1 MLKQDFLVELG
12 TEELPPKALLK
23 LSKSFQAGVEEG
35 LRKESLAHGLVKSFA
50 TPRRLA
56 ILVRALESN
65 QADRLTEKFGP
76 AVKAAFDTDGNPT
89 RAANGFAKSCGMTV
103 ADLGRAPKD
112 GVEKLYFSST
122 LPGKSTNELLPAIV
136 DGALAKLPIPK
147 KMRWGASRDEFV
159 RPVHW
164 LVMLFGE
171 EVVPTTIMG
180 VKSGADSFGHR
191 FHHPDKIRISKPS
204 EYEALMLEPGNVVA
218 DFATRKDLIRAAIVA
233 EGEKLNANT
242 VVDDSLLDEVTGLV
256 EYPVALTGE
265 FDKLFLEVPSEALI
279 LAMKSH
285 QKSFYLLS
293 KEDQLLPYFV
303 TVSNIRSNDPPQ
315 VTKGNERVIRPRL
328 ADAKF
333 FYDTDKK
340 TSLESRLDQL
350 KKVVFQ
356 KKLGTVYDRSLRVA
370 NLAKFI
376 AIDTDQNE
384 TQSERAAMLSKC
396 DLVTNM
402 VGEFADLQGLMG
414 SYYAANDGE
423 PELVATAIGE
433 QYMPNYAGGDLP
445 SSAIGSILAIADKLD
460 SIVGLFAI
468 GQPPTGSKDP
478 FALRRSAIGVLRIM
492 VEEKLDLDLL
502 ACINTSLK
510 GFEFLEIEVDTAE
523 KVFEFMLERFRTWY
537 SDEGIPSY
545 VFQSVM
551 EIKPRKPYD
560 FAKRIQAVSSFV
572 QLDESAALAASNKR
586 VSNLLDKVNGTSLS
600 TEVSE
605 NLLVEDAEKNLFHQ
619 LCDKEHSTKPF
630 FDTGDYTAGLAD
642 LAQLKIAVDSFFDD
656 VLVMCDNIPVRNNRI
671 ALLQRLRNIF
681 LKVADISFLHTSQ
694 PCSVKASNHEDY
706 SARS

>member
-23 LSKSFQAGVEEG
+23 LSKSFQAGVIEG
-35 LRKESLAHGLVKSFA
+35 LKKESLAHGEVKSFA

-56 ILVRALESN
+56 VLVCALDEK
-65 QADRLTEKFGP
+65 QADRLTQKFGP
-76 AVKAAFDTDGNPT
+76 AVKAAFDTHGNPT
-89 RAANGFAKSCGMTV
+89 RAADGFAKSCGVLV

-112 GVEKLYFSST
+112 GVEKLSFSST

-147 KMRWGASRDEFV
+147 RMRWGASRDEFV

-171 EVVPTTIMG
+171 EVVPSTIMG
-180 VKSGADSFGHR
+180 VESGADSFGHR
-191 FHHPDKIRISKPS
+191 FHHPDKIRIGKPI

-218 DFATRKDLIRAAIVA
+218 DFAKRRELIRKAILT

-242 VVDDSLLDEVTGLV
+242 VVDESLLDEVTGLV
-256 EYPVALTGE
+256 EYPVALTGQ
-265 FDKLFLEVPSEALI
+265 FDELFLQVPSEALI

-285 QKSFYLLS
+285 QKCFYLLNTNQ
-293 KEDQLLPYFV
+293 ELLPYFV
-303 TVSNIRSNDPPQ
+303 TVSNIRSNDPSQ
-315 VTKGNERVIRPRL
+315 VIKGNERVIRPRL

-333 FYDTDKK
+333 FYETDKQK
-340 TSLESRLDQL
+340 PLEDRLDQL

-356 KKLGTVYDRSLRVA
+356 EKLGTVYDRSLRVA

-376 AIDTDQNE
+376 AAETGENE
-384 TQSERAAMLSKC
+384 AQSERAAMLSKC

-423 PELVATAIGE
+423 PEPVVTAISE
-433 QYMPNYAGGDLP
+433 QYMPKYAGDDLP
-445 SSAIGSILAIADKLD
+445 STPLGSLLAVADKLD

-492 VEEKLDLDLL
+492 VENQLDLDLL
-502 ACINTSLK
+502 ACIEASL
-510 GFEFLEIEVDTAE
+510 GEFGSLETDPKTAE
-523 KVFEFMLERFRTWY
+523 KVFDFMLERFRSWY
-537 SDEGIPSY
+537 SDEGIPSN

-551 EIKPRKPYD
+551 EIKPRKPHD
-560 FAKRIQAVSSFV
+560 FAKRIQAVSRFV
-572 QLDESAALAASNKR
+572 QLAESAALAAANKR
-586 VSNLLDKVNGTSLS
+586 VSNLLVKVDAASLE

-605 NLLVEDAEKNLFHQ
+605 ALLIDDAEKILFQQ
-619 LCDKEHSTKPF
+619 LHEKELRTAPLFNS
-630 FDTGDYTAGLAD
+630 GNYTSGLAE
-642 LAQLKIAVDSFFDD
+642 LAQLKDSVDGFFDN
-656 VLVMCDNIPVRNNRI
+656 VLVMCDDKSVQNNRI

-681 LKVADISFLHTSQ
+681 LKVADISFLHTS
-694 PCSVKASNHEDY
+694 
-706 SARS
+706 

>member
-1 MLKQDFLVELG
+1 MSKQDFLVELG

-23 LSKSFQAGVEEG
+23 LSKSFQAGVVEG
-35 LRKESLAHGLVKSFA
+35 LEKESLAHGEVKSFA

-56 ILVRALESN
+56 VLVSALDAN

-76 AVKAAFDTDGNPT
+76 AVKAAFDADGNPT
-89 RAANGFAKSCGMTV
+89 RAAEGFAKSCGVTV

-112 GVEKLYFSST
+112 GVEKLCYSST
-122 LPGKSTNELLPAIV
+122 LSGKSTNELLPAIV
-136 DGALAKLPIPK
+136 DAALAKLPIPK
-147 KMRWGASRDEFV
+147 RMRWGASRDEFV

-164 LVMLFGE
+164 LVMLFGK

-191 FHHPDKIRISKPS
+191 FHHPDRIHINKPN
-204 EYEALMLEPGNVVA
+204 EYEALLLEPGNVVA
-218 DFATRKDLIRAAIVA
+218 DFATRRELIRTAIVA

-242 VVDDSLLDEVTGLV
+242 VVDESLLDEVTGLV
-256 EYPVALTGE
+256 EYPVALTGK
-265 FDKLFLEVPSEALI
+265 FDELFLKVPSEALI

-285 QKSFYLLS
+285 QKCFYLLN
-293 KEDQLLPYFV
+293 KQDELLPYFV
-303 TVSNIRSNDPPQ
+303 TVSNIRSNDPSQ

-333 FYDTDKK
+333 FYETDKQ
-340 TSLESRLDQL
+340 TSLESRLEQL

-376 AIDTDQNE
+376 AIDTNENE

-423 PELVATAIGE
+423 PALVATAIGE
-433 QYMPNYAGGDLP
+433 QYMPKYAGGDLP
-445 SSAIGSILAIADKLD
+445 STTIGSILAIADKLD

-492 VEEKLDLDLL
+492 VENKLDLDLL
-502 ACINTSLK
+502 ACIKASLK
-510 GFEFLEIEVDTAE
+510 GFESLEVQVDTAE
-523 KVFEFMLERFRTWY
+523 TVFEFMLERFRSWY
-537 SDEGIPSY
+537 SDEGIPSN

-572 QLDESAALAASNKR
+572 LLDESAALAAANKR
-586 VSNLLDKVNGTSLS
+586 VSNLLDKVDHASLS
-600 TEVSE
+600 IEVSE
-605 NLLVEDAEKNLFHQ
+605 ALLVDDAEKILFQQ
-619 LCDKEHSTKPF
+619 LRDRERSTTPLF
-630 FDTGDYTAGLAD
+630 EAGDYTTGLAE
-642 LAQLKIAVDSFFDD
+642 LAQLKESVDGFFDD
-656 VLVMCDNIPVRNNRI
+656 VLVMCDDKSVQNNRI
-671 ALLQRLRNIF
+671 ALLQRLRDIF
-681 LKVADISFLHTSQ
+681 LRVADISFLHS
-694 PCSVKASNHEDY
+694 S
-706 SARS
+706 

>member
-23 LSKSFQAGVEEG
+23 LSKSFQAGVIEG
-35 LRKESLAHGLVKSFA
+35 LKKESLAHGEVKSFA

-56 ILVRALESN
+56 VLVCALDEK
-65 QADRLTEKFGP
+65 QADRLTQKFGP
-76 AVKAAFDTDGNPT
+76 AVKAAFDTHGNPT
-89 RAANGFAKSCGMTV
+89 RAADGFAKSCGVLV

-112 GVEKLYFSST
+112 GVEKLSFSST

-147 KMRWGASRDEFV
+147 RMRWGASRDEFV

-171 EVVPTTIMG
+171 EVVPSTIMG
-180 VKSGADSFGHR
+180 VESGADSFGHR
-191 FHHPDKIRISKPS
+191 FHHPDKIRIGKPI

-218 DFATRKDLIRAAIVA
+218 DFAKRRELIRKAILT

-242 VVDDSLLDEVTGLV
+242 VVDESLLDEVTGLV
-256 EYPVALTGE
+256 EYPVALTGQ
-265 FDKLFLEVPSEALI
+265 FDELFLQVPSEALI

-285 QKSFYLLS
+285 QKCFYLLNTNQ
-293 KEDQLLPYFV
+293 ELLPYFV
-303 TVSNIRSNDPPQ
+303 TVSNIRSNDPSQ
-315 VTKGNERVIRPRL
+315 VIKGNERVIRPRL

-333 FYDTDKK
+333 FYETDKQK
-340 TSLESRLDQL
+340 PLEDRLDQL

-356 KKLGTVYDRSLRVA
+356 EKLGTVYDRSLRVA

-376 AIDTDQNE
+376 AAETGENE
-384 TQSERAAMLSKC
+384 AQSERAAMLSKC

-402 VGEFADLQGLMG
+402 VGEFAELQGLMG

-423 PELVATAIGE
+423 PEPVVTAISE
-433 QYMPNYAGGDLP
+433 QYMPKYAGDDLP
-445 SSAIGSILAIADKLD
+445 STPLGNLLAVADKLD

-492 VEEKLDLDLL
+492 VENQLDLDLL
-502 ACINTSLK
+502 ACIEASL
-510 GFEFLEIEVDTAE
+510 GEFGSLETDPKTAE
-523 KVFEFMLERFRTWY
+523 KVFDFMLERFRSWY
-537 SDEGIPSY
+537 SDEGIPSN

-551 EIKPRKPYD
+551 EIKPRKPHD
-560 FAKRIQAVSSFV
+560 FAKRIQAVSRFV
-572 QLDESAALAASNKR
+572 QLAESAALAAANKR
-586 VSNLLDKVNGTSLS
+586 VSNLLVKVDAASLE

-605 NLLVEDAEKNLFHQ
+605 ALLIDDAEKILFQQ
-619 LCDKEHSTKPF
+619 LRDKELRTAPLFNS
-630 FDTGDYTAGLAD
+630 GNYTSGLAE
-642 LAQLKIAVDSFFDD
+642 LAQLKDSVDGFFDN
-656 VLVMCDNIPVRNNRI
+656 VLVMCDDKSVQNNRI

-681 LKVADISFLHTSQ
+681 LKVADISFLHTS
-694 PCSVKASNHEDY
+694 
-706 SARS
+706 

>member
-1 MLKQDFLVELG
+1 MSKQDFLVELG

-23 LSKSFQAGVEEG
+23 LSKSFQAGVVEG
-35 LRKESLAHGLVKSFA
+35 LKKESLAHGEVKSFA

-56 ILVRALESN
+56 VLVSALDAN

-76 AVKAAFDTDGNPT
+76 AVKAAFDADGNPT
-89 RAANGFAKSCGMTV
+89 RAAEGFAKSCGVTV

-112 GVEKLYFSST
+112 GVEKLCYSST
-122 LPGKSTNELLPAIV
+122 LSGKSANELLPAIV
-136 DGALAKLPIPK
+136 DAALAKLPIPK
-147 KMRWGASRDEFV
+147 RMRWGASRDEFV

-164 LVMLFGE
+164 LVMLFGK

-191 FHHPDKIRISKPS
+191 FHHPDRIHINKPN
-204 EYEALMLEPGNVVA
+204 EYEALLLEPGNVVA
-218 DFATRKDLIRAAIVA
+218 DFATRRELIRTAIVA

-242 VVDDSLLDEVTGLV
+242 VVDESLLDEVTGLV
-256 EYPVALTGE
+256 EYPVALTGK
-265 FDKLFLEVPSEALI
+265 FDELFLKVPSEALI

-285 QKSFYLLS
+285 QKCFYLLN
-293 KEDQLLPYFV
+293 KQDELLPYFV
-303 TVSNIRSNDPPQ
+303 TVSNIRSNDPSQ

-333 FYDTDKK
+333 FYETDKQ
-340 TSLESRLDQL
+340 TSLESRLEQL

-376 AIDTDQNE
+376 AIDTNENE

-423 PELVATAIGE
+423 PALVATAIGE
-433 QYMPNYAGGDLP
+433 QYMPKYAGGDLP
-445 SSAIGSILAIADKLD
+445 STTIGSILAIADKLD

-492 VEEKLDLDLL
+492 VENKLDLDLL
-502 ACINTSLK
+502 ACIKASLK
-510 GFEFLEIEVDTAE
+510 GFESLEVQVDTAE
-523 KVFEFMLERFRTWY
+523 TVFEFMLERFRSWY
-537 SDEGIPSY
+537 SDEGIPSN

-572 QLDESAALAASNKR
+572 LLDESAALAAANKR
-586 VSNLLDKVNGTSLS
+586 VSNLLDKVDHASLS
-600 TEVSE
+600 IEVSE
-605 NLLVEDAEKNLFHQ
+605 ALLVDDAEKILFQQ
-619 LCDKEHSTKPF
+619 LRDRELSTTPLF
-630 FDTGDYTAGLAD
+630 EAGDYTTGLAE
-642 LAQLKIAVDSFFDD
+642 LAQLKESVDGFFDD
-656 VLVMCDNIPVRNNRI
+656 VLVMCDDKSVQNNRI
-671 ALLQRLRNIF
+671 ALLQRLRDIF
-681 LKVADISFLHTSQ
+681 LKVADISFLHTS
-694 PCSVKASNHEDY
+694 
-706 SARS
+706 

>member
-23 LSKSFQAGVEEG
+23 LSKSFQAGVIEG
-35 LRKESLAHGLVKSFA
+35 LKKESLAHGEVKSFA

-56 ILVRALESN
+56 VLVCALDEK
-65 QADRLTEKFGP
+65 QADRLTQKFGP
-76 AVKAAFDTDGNPT
+76 AVKAAFDTHGNPT
-89 RAANGFAKSCGMTV
+89 RAADGFAKSCGVLV

-112 GVEKLYFSST
+112 GVEKLSFSST

-147 KMRWGASRDEFV
+147 RMRWGASRDEFV

-171 EVVPTTIMG
+171 EVVPSTIMG
-180 VKSGADSFGHR
+180 VESGADSFGHR
-191 FHHPDKIRISKPS
+191 FHHPDKIRIGKPI

-218 DFATRKDLIRAAIVA
+218 DFAKRRELIRKAILT

-242 VVDDSLLDEVTGLV
+242 VVDESLLDEVTGLV
-256 EYPVALTGE
+256 EYPVALTGQ
-265 FDKLFLEVPSEALI
+265 FDELFLQVPSEALI

-285 QKSFYLLS
+285 QKCFYLLNTNQ
-293 KEDQLLPYFV
+293 ELLPYFV
-303 TVSNIRSNDPPQ
+303 TVSNIRSNDPSQ
-315 VTKGNERVIRPRL
+315 VIKGNERVIRPRL

-333 FYDTDKK
+333 FYETDKQK
-340 TSLESRLDQL
+340 PLEDRLDQL

-356 KKLGTVYDRSLRVA
+356 EKLGTVYDRSLRVA

-376 AIDTDQNE
+376 AAETGENE
-384 TQSERAAMLSKC
+384 AQSERAAMLSKC

-402 VGEFADLQGLMG
+402 VGEFAELQGLMG

-423 PELVATAIGE
+423 PEPVVTAISE
-433 QYMPNYAGGDLP
+433 QYMPKYAGDDLP
-445 SSAIGSILAIADKLD
+445 STPLGSLLAVADKLD

-492 VEEKLDLDLL
+492 VENQLDLDLL
-502 ACINTSLK
+502 ACIEASL
-510 GFEFLEIEVDTAE
+510 GEFGSLETDPKTAE
-523 KVFEFMLERFRTWY
+523 KVFDFMLERFRSWY
-537 SDEGIPSY
+537 SDEGIPSN

-551 EIKPRKPYD
+551 EIKPRKPHD
-560 FAKRIQAVSSFV
+560 FAKRIQAVSRFV
-572 QLDESAALAASNKR
+572 QLAESAALAAANKR
-586 VSNLLDKVNGTSLS
+586 VSNLLVKVDAASLE

-605 NLLVEDAEKNLFHQ
+605 ALLIDDAEKILFQQ
-619 LCDKEHSTKPF
+619 LRDKELRTAPLFNS
-630 FDTGDYTAGLAD
+630 GNYTSGLAE
-642 LAQLKIAVDSFFDD
+642 LAQLKDSVDGFFDN
-656 VLVMCDNIPVRNNRI
+656 VLVMCDDKSVQNNRI

-681 LKVADISFLHTSQ
+681 LKVADISFLHTS
-694 PCSVKASNHEDY
+694 
-706 SARS
+706 

>member
-23 LSKSFQAGVEEG
+23 LSKSFQAGVIEG
-35 LRKESLAHGLVKSFA
+35 LKKESLAHGEVKSFA

-56 ILVRALESN
+56 VLVCALDEK
-65 QADRLTEKFGP
+65 QADRLTQKFGP
-76 AVKAAFDTDGNPT
+76 AVKAAFDTHGNPT
-89 RAANGFAKSCGMTV
+89 RAADGFAKSCGVLV

-112 GVEKLYFSST
+112 GVEKLSFSST

-147 KMRWGASRDEFV
+147 RMRWGASRDEFV

-171 EVVPTTIMG
+171 EVVPSTIMG
-180 VKSGADSFGHR
+180 VESGADSFGHR
-191 FHHPDKIRISKPS
+191 FHHPDKIRIGKPI

-218 DFATRKDLIRAAIVA
+218 DFAKRRELIRKAILT

-242 VVDDSLLDEVTGLV
+242 VVDESLLDEVTGLV
-256 EYPVALTGE
+256 EYPVALTGQ
-265 FDKLFLEVPSEALI
+265 FDELFLQVPSEALI

-285 QKSFYLLS
+285 QKCFYLLNTNQ
-293 KEDQLLPYFV
+293 ELLPYFV
-303 TVSNIRSNDPPQ
+303 TVSNIRSNEPSQ
-315 VTKGNERVIRPRL
+315 VIKGNERVIRPRL

-333 FYDTDKK
+333 FYETDKQK
-340 TSLESRLDQL
+340 PLEDRLDQL

-356 KKLGTVYDRSLRVA
+356 EKLGTVYDRSLRVA

-376 AIDTDQNE
+376 AAETGENE
-384 TQSERAAMLSKC
+384 AQSERAAMLSKC

-423 PELVATAIGE
+423 PEPVVTAISE
-433 QYMPNYAGGDLP
+433 QYMPKYAGDDLP
-445 SSAIGSILAIADKLD
+445 STPLGNLLAVADKLD

-492 VEEKLDLDLL
+492 VENQLDLDLL
-502 ACINTSLK
+502 ACIEASL
-510 GFEFLEIEVDTAE
+510 GEFGSLETDPKTAE
-523 KVFEFMLERFRTWY
+523 KVFDFMLERFRSWY
-537 SDEGIPSY
+537 SDEGIPSN

-551 EIKPRKPYD
+551 EIKPRKPHD
-560 FAKRIQAVSSFV
+560 FAKRIQAVSRFV
-572 QLDESAALAASNKR
+572 QLAESAALAAANKR
-586 VSNLLDKVNGTSLS
+586 VSNLLVKVDAASLE

-605 NLLVEDAEKNLFHQ
+605 ALLIDDAEKILFQQ
-619 LCDKEHSTKPF
+619 LHEKELRTAPLFNS
-630 FDTGDYTAGLAD
+630 GNYTSGLAE
-642 LAQLKIAVDSFFDD
+642 LAQLKDSVDGFFDN
-656 VLVMCDNIPVRNNRI
+656 VLVMCDDKSVQNNRI

-681 LKVADISFLHTSQ
+681 LKVADISFLHTS
-694 PCSVKASNHEDY
+694 
-706 SARS
+706 

>member
-1 MLKQDFLVELG
+1 MSKQDFLVELG

-23 LSKSFQAGVEEG
+23 LSKSFQAGVVEG
-35 LRKESLAHGLVKSFA
+35 LKKESLVHGQVKSFA

-56 ILVRALESN
+56 ILVCALDAT

-76 AVKAAFDTDGNPT
+76 AVNTAFDADGNPT
-89 RAANGFAKSCGMTV
+89 SAADGFAKSCGVTV

-112 GVEKLYFSST
+112 GVEKLCFSSA

-136 DGALAKLPIPK
+136 DTALAKLPIPK
-147 KMRWGASRDEFV
+147 RMRWGASRDEFV

-171 EVVPTTIMG
+171 EVVPSTIMG
-180 VKSGADSFGHR
+180 VESGADSFGHR
-191 FHHPDKIRISKPS
+191 FHHPDKIRIGKPI

-218 DFATRKDLIRAAIVA
+218 DFAKRRELIRKAILT

-242 VVDDSLLDEVTGLV
+242 VVDESLLDEVTGLV
-256 EYPVALTGE
+256 EYPVALTGQ
-265 FDKLFLEVPSEALI
+265 FDELFLQVPSEALI

-285 QKSFYLLS
+285 QKCFYLLNTNQ
-293 KEDQLLPYFV
+293 ELLPYFV
-303 TVSNIRSNDPPQ
+303 TVSNIRSNDPSQ
-315 VTKGNERVIRPRL
+315 VIKGNERVIRPRL

-333 FYDTDKK
+333 FYETDKQK
-340 TSLESRLDQL
+340 PLEDRLDQL

-356 KKLGTVYDRSLRVA
+356 EKLGTVYDRSLRVA

-376 AIDTDQNE
+376 AAETGENE
-384 TQSERAAMLSKC
+384 AQSERAAMLSKC

-423 PELVATAIGE
+423 PEPVVTAISE
-433 QYMPNYAGGDLP
+433 QYMPKYAGDDLP
-445 SSAIGSILAIADKLD
+445 STPLGNLLAVADKLD

-492 VEEKLDLDLL
+492 VENQLDLDLL
-502 ACINTSLK
+502 ACIEASL
-510 GFEFLEIEVDTAE
+510 GEFGSLETDPKTAE
-523 KVFEFMLERFRTWY
+523 KVFDFMLERFRSWY
-537 SDEGIPSY
+537 SDEGIPSN

-551 EIKPRKPYD
+551 EIKPRKPHD
-560 FAKRIQAVSSFV
+560 FAKRIQAVSRFV
-572 QLDESAALAASNKR
+572 QLAESAALAAANKR
-586 VSNLLDKVNGTSLS
+586 VSNLLVKVDAASLE

-605 NLLVEDAEKNLFHQ
+605 ALLIDDAEKILFQQ
-619 LCDKEHSTKPF
+619 LRDKELRTAPLFNS
-630 FDTGDYTAGLAD
+630 GNYTSGLAE
-642 LAQLKIAVDSFFDD
+642 LAQLKDSVDGFFDN
-656 VLVMCDNIPVRNNRI
+656 VLVMCDDKSVQNNRI

-681 LKVADISFLHTSQ
+681 LKVADISFLHTS
-694 PCSVKASNHEDY
+694 
-706 SARS
+706 

>member
-23 LSKSFQAGVEEG
+23 LSKSFQAGVIEG
-35 LRKESLAHGLVKSFA
+35 LKKESLAHGEVKSFA

-56 ILVRALESN
+56 VLVCALDEK
-65 QADRLTEKFGP
+65 QADRLTQKFGP
-76 AVKAAFDTDGNPT
+76 AVKAAFDTHGNPT
-89 RAANGFAKSCGMTV
+89 RAADGFAKSCGVLV

-112 GVEKLYFSST
+112 GVEKLSFSST

-147 KMRWGASRDEFV
+147 RMRWGASRDEFV

-171 EVVPTTIMG
+171 EVVPSTIMG
-180 VKSGADSFGHR
+180 VESGADSFGHR
-191 FHHPDKIRISKPS
+191 FHHPDKIRIGKPI

-218 DFATRKDLIRAAIVA
+218 DFAKRRELIRKAILT

-242 VVDDSLLDEVTGLV
+242 VVDESLLDEVTGLV
-256 EYPVALTGE
+256 EYPVALTGQ
-265 FDKLFLEVPSEALI
+265 FDELFLQVPSEALI

-285 QKSFYLLS
+285 QKCFYLLNTNQ
-293 KEDQLLPYFV
+293 ELLPYFV
-303 TVSNIRSNDPPQ
+303 TVSNIRSNDPSQ
-315 VTKGNERVIRPRL
+315 VIKGNERVIRPRL

-333 FYDTDKK
+333 FYETDKQK
-340 TSLESRLDQL
+340 PLEDRLYQL

-356 KKLGTVYDRSLRVA
+356 EKLGTVYDRSLRVA

-376 AIDTDQNE
+376 AAETGENE
-384 TQSERAAMLSKC
+384 AQSERAAMLSKC

-423 PELVATAIGE
+423 PEPVVTAISE
-433 QYMPNYAGGDLP
+433 QYMPKYAGDDLP
-445 SSAIGSILAIADKLD
+445 STPLGNLLAVADKLD

-492 VEEKLDLDLL
+492 VENQLDLDLL
-502 ACINTSLK
+502 ACIEASL
-510 GFEFLEIEVDTAE
+510 GEFGSLETDPKTAE
-523 KVFEFMLERFRTWY
+523 KVFDFMLERFRSWY
-537 SDEGIPSY
+537 SDEGIPSN

-551 EIKPRKPYD
+551 EIKPRKPHD
-560 FAKRIQAVSSFV
+560 FAKRIQAVSRFV
-572 QLDESAALAASNKR
+572 QLAESAALAAANKR
-586 VSNLLDKVNGTSLS
+586 VSNLLVKVDAASLE

-605 NLLVEDAEKNLFHQ
+605 ALLIDDAEKILFQQ
-619 LCDKEHSTKPF
+619 LRDKELRTAPLFNS
-630 FDTGDYTAGLAD
+630 GNYTSGLAE
-642 LAQLKIAVDSFFDD
+642 LAQLKDSVDGFFDN
-656 VLVMCDNIPVRNNRI
+656 VLVMCDDKSVQNNRI

-681 LKVADISFLHTSQ
+681 LKVADISFLHTS
-694 PCSVKASNHEDY
+694 
-706 SARS
+706 

>member
-23 LSKSFQAGVEEG
+23 LSKSFQAGVIEG
-35 LRKESLAHGLVKSFA
+35 LKKESLAHGEVKSFA

-56 ILVRALESN
+56 VLVCALDEK
-65 QADRLTEKFGP
+65 QADRLTQKFGP
-76 AVKAAFDTDGNPT
+76 AVKAAFDTHGNPT
-89 RAANGFAKSCGMTV
+89 RAADGFAKSCGVLV

-112 GVEKLYFSST
+112 GVEKLSFSST

-147 KMRWGASRDEFV
+147 RMRWGASRDEFV

-171 EVVPTTIMG
+171 EVVPSTIMG
-180 VKSGADSFGHR
+180 VESGADSFGHR
-191 FHHPDKIRISKPS
+191 FHHPDKIRIGKPI

-218 DFATRKDLIRAAIVA
+218 DFAKRRELIRKAILT

-242 VVDDSLLDEVTGLV
+242 VVDESLLDEVTGLV
-256 EYPVALTGE
+256 EYPVALTGQ
-265 FDKLFLEVPSEALI
+265 FDELFLQVPSEALI

-285 QKSFYLLS
+285 QKCFYLLNTNQ
-293 KEDQLLPYFV
+293 ELLPYFV
-303 TVSNIRSNDPPQ
+303 TVSNIRSNEPSQ
-315 VTKGNERVIRPRL
+315 VIKGNERVIRPRL

-333 FYDTDKK
+333 FYETDKQK
-340 TSLESRLDQL
+340 PLEDRLDQL

-356 KKLGTVYDRSLRVA
+356 EKLGTVYDRSLRVA

-376 AIDTDQNE
+376 AAETGENE
-384 TQSERAAMLSKC
+384 AQSERAAMLSKC

-423 PELVATAIGE
+423 PEPVVTAISE
-433 QYMPNYAGGDLP
+433 QYMPKYAGDDLP
-445 SSAIGSILAIADKLD
+445 STPLGSLLAVADKLD

-492 VEEKLDLDLL
+492 VENQLDLDLL
-502 ACINTSLK
+502 ACIEASL
-510 GFEFLEIEVDTAE
+510 GEFGSLETDPKTAE
-523 KVFEFMLERFRTWY
+523 KVFDFMLERFRSWY
-537 SDEGIPSY
+537 SDEGIPSN

-551 EIKPRKPYD
+551 EIKPRKPHD
-560 FAKRIQAVSSFV
+560 FAKRIQAVSRFV
-572 QLDESAALAASNKR
+572 QLAESAALAAANKR
-586 VSNLLDKVNGTSLS
+586 VSNLLVKVDAASLE

-605 NLLVEDAEKNLFHQ
+605 ALLIDDAEKILFQQ
-619 LCDKEHSTKPF
+619 LRDKELRTAPLFNS
-630 FDTGDYTAGLAD
+630 GNYTSGLAE
-642 LAQLKIAVDSFFDD
+642 LAQLKDSVDGFFDN
-656 VLVMCDNIPVRNNRI
+656 VLVMCDDKSVQNNRI

-681 LKVADISFLHTSQ
+681 LKVADISFLHTS
-694 PCSVKASNHEDY
+694 
-706 SARS
+706 

>member
-23 LSKSFQAGVEEG
+23 LSKSFQAGVIEG
-35 LRKESLAHGLVKSFA
+35 LKKESLAHGEVKSFA

-56 ILVRALESN
+56 VLVCALDEK
-65 QADRLTEKFGP
+65 QADRLTQKFGP
-76 AVKAAFDTDGNPT
+76 AVKAAFDTHGNPT
-89 RAANGFAKSCGMTV
+89 RAADGFAKSCGVLV

-112 GVEKLYFSST
+112 GVEKLSFSST

-147 KMRWGASRDEFV
+147 RMRWGASRDEFV

-171 EVVPTTIMG
+171 EVVPSTIMG
-180 VKSGADSFGHR
+180 VESGADSFGHR
-191 FHHPDKIRISKPS
+191 FHHPDKIRIGKPI

-218 DFATRKDLIRAAIVA
+218 DFAKRRELIRKAILT

-242 VVDDSLLDEVTGLV
+242 VVDESLLDEVTGLV
-256 EYPVALTGE
+256 EYPVALTGQ
-265 FDKLFLEVPSEALI
+265 FDELFLQVPSEALI

-285 QKSFYLLS
+285 QKCFYLLNTNQ
-293 KEDQLLPYFV
+293 ELLPYFV
-303 TVSNIRSNDPPQ
+303 TVSNIRSNEPSQ
-315 VTKGNERVIRPRL
+315 VIKGNERVIRPRL

-333 FYDTDKK
+333 FYETDKQK
-340 TSLESRLDQL
+340 PLEDRLDQL

-356 KKLGTVYDRSLRVA
+356 EKLGTVYDRSLRVA

-376 AIDTDQNE
+376 AAETGENE
-384 TQSERAAMLSKC
+384 AQSERAAMLSKC

-423 PELVATAIGE
+423 PEPVVTAISE
-433 QYMPNYAGGDLP
+433 QYMPKYAGDDLP
-445 SSAIGSILAIADKLD
+445 STPLGNLLAVADKLD

-492 VEEKLDLDLL
+492 VENQLDLDLL
-502 ACINTSLK
+502 ACIEASL
-510 GFEFLEIEVDTAE
+510 GEFGSLETDPKTAE
-523 KVFEFMLERFRTWY
+523 KVFDFMLERFRSWY
-537 SDEGIPSY
+537 SDEGIPSN

-551 EIKPRKPYD
+551 EIKPRKPHD
-560 FAKRIQAVSSFV
+560 FAKRIQAVSRFV
-572 QLDESAALAASNKR
+572 QLAESAALAAANKR
-586 VSNLLDKVNGTSLS
+586 VSNLLVKVDAASLE

-605 NLLVEDAEKNLFHQ
+605 ALLIDDAEKILFQQ
-619 LCDKEHSTKPF
+619 LRDKELRTAPLFNS
-630 FDTGDYTAGLAD
+630 GNYTSGLAE
-642 LAQLKIAVDSFFDD
+642 LAQLKDSVDGFFDN
-656 VLVMCDNIPVRNNRI
+656 VLVMCDDKSVQNNRI

-681 LKVADISFLHTSQ
+681 LKVADISFLHTS
-694 PCSVKASNHEDY
+694 
-706 SARS
+706 